1 MRYFPLFLDLVNKPV
16 LVVGGGEVASRKVEA
31 LLKAGADV
39 TIVSP
44 SLVDFLDKLAQEQ
57 QVRWIQRF
65 YSSDIVT
72 NSFIQVWATTD
83 NPEEL

>member
-57 QVRWIQRF
+57 QVHWIQRF
-65 YSSDIVT
+65 YSSD
-72 NSFIQVWATTD
+72 SFKCGQPQTTR
-83 NPEEL
+83 N

>member
-83 NPEEL
+83 HV

>member
-31 LLKAGADV
+31 LLKAGANV

-44 SLVDFLDKLAQEQ
+44 TLVEFLSSLPMSTKS
-57 QVRWIQRF
+57 IG
-65 YSSDIVT
+65 YSA
-72 NSFIQVWATTD
+72 FIQVTLSQNVLCKCGPPLITQS
-83 NPEEL
+83 

>member
-31 LLKAGADV
+31 LVKAGADI

-44 SLVDFLDKLAQEQ
+44 SLVDFLDKLAQEFAQ
-57 QVRWIQRF
+57 
-65 YSSDIVT
+65 
-72 NSFIQVWATTD
+72 
-83 NPEEL
+83 

>member
-31 LLKAGADV
+31 LLKAGANV

-44 SLVDFLDKLAQEQ
+44 TLVEFLSRLADEHQIHW
-57 QVRWIQRF
+57 VQR
-65 YSSDIVT
+65 
-72 NSFIQVWATTD
+72 FIQVTLSQNVLCKCGPPLITQS
-83 NPEEL
+83 